1 MHKYLDNQL
10 GFRFATSRVSAGDKV
25 SYPWQASPTLR
36 VAPYVGFYTDYRFST
51 DNALPVGIPYVGIQ
65 NGWSERVTAGATW
78 TFRGGPSLS
87 LGGELGGI
95 GAAYDLWSANARVDW
110 PF

>member
-1 MHKYLDNQL
+1 MS
-10 GFRFATSRVSAGDKV
+10 GSTPTIASR
-25 SYPWQASPTLR
+25 PTTR
-36 VAPYVGFYTDYRFST
+36 C
-51 DNALPVGIPYVGIQ
+51 IPYVGIQ

>member
-1 MHKYLDNQL
+1 M
-10 GFRFATSRVSAGDKV
+10 
-25 SYPWQASPTLR
+25 
-36 VAPYVGFYTDYRFST
+36 
-51 DNALPVGIPYVGIQ
+51 VGIQ

-78 TFRGGPSLS
+78 TFVRGGPSVS

-95 GAAYDLWSANARVDW
+95 GAGYDLWSANARLDW